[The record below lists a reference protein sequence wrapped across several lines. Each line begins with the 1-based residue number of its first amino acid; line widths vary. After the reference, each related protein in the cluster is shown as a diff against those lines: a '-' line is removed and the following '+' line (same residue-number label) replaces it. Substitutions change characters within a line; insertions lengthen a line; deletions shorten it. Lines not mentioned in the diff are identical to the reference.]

1 MDRLVSE
8 SSTAEQ
14 KVYIHEG
21 TELSLEE
28 ILGRVAR
35 KRAHEILAETV
46 LEQNNEN

>member
-1 MDRLVSE
+1 MDKVANELPTV
-8 SSTAEQ
+8 EQ

-46 LEQNNEN
+46 LEQNDEN